1 MIKKI
6 PGYYFMFISVFAIC
20 TNIFSLPD
28 VSKVQYTSAETKKL
42 EKADKEADKA
52 ADKMKEADKMYA
64 DITAKQADLT
74 AEETDKLNNK
84 AMQKQIESLQQLKGA
99 NIMRFEVYS
108 SKMDEFWKTYAGNA
122 DAMAYAKSLESSS
135 RSKYQ
140 TSINKYK
147 DAENTVDK
155 LLSYSK
161 MTTASDDLTK
171 SVDGMKQALEQT
183 VKTTETSSVTATNE
197 TMAVQVPKDSIPKD
211 TVAKTAVKEQESPA
225 TVLQPVLKPDSAPKI
240 AESPHAIESNNLQ
253 IDTSANAPS
262 SKPQNIYQAV
272 KIDETMIDKFN
283 QFLKEKYP
291 KDYEKIIID
300 FSSLN
305 FNDIQS
311 LKDTWDNYIY
321 GPELIANEQ
330 AKVDSIKKAQQDSA
344 LLASAKINNQNTD
357 SVQNKITTEQKN
369 KVTSENY
376 PTKTKNKRA
385 IQNNNNIVKP
395 GFNSENTSEEA
406 SLSQKWHKK
415 SFPDTS
421 QVNGF
426 TFKVQIAACRVPLN
440 KELMDAIYN
449 GNEIPEEIY
458 NSEWYEYVI
467 GPFKTYDEAIVFR
480 ESCGVKDAF
489 IVGYINNHIINKF
502 NALVKPQDLSK
513 TLINF
518 NTPVGVTFKVQV
530 AASRKEIDTEELK
543 KIYEKTEII
552 QNSVEDGWNKYIID
566 CGTDYAKACDLLKNS
581 NVKGAFIAAYKDGV
595 RVSFK
600 NIFRK

>member
-20 TNIFSLPD
+20 TNIFSSPD
-28 VSKVQYTSAETKKL
+28 VSKIQYTSAETKKL

-108 SKMDEFWKTYAGNA
+108 SKMDDFWKTYTGNA

-140 TSINKYK
+140 TSIDEYK
-147 DAENTVDK
+147 DAESTEDK

-183 VKTTETSSVTATNE
+183 VKTTETTSVLATNE

-211 TVAKTAVKEQESPA
+211 TAAKTSVKEQESLA
-225 TVLQPVLKPDSAPKI
+225 TVPQPVLKPDTTTKI
-240 AESPHAIESNNLQ
+240 SKTPHAIEPNNPQ
-253 IDTSANAPS
+253 IDTNTNAPS

-272 KIDETMIDKFN
+272 KVDETMIDKFN

-311 LKDTWDNYIY
+311 LKDTWHNYIY

-357 SVQNKITTEQKN
+357 SVQNKISTEQKN
-369 KVTSENY
+369 KV
-376 PTKTKNKRA
+376 
-385 IQNNNNIVKP
+385 KP
-395 GFNSENTSEEA
+395 GFNSDNTLEEA
-406 SLSQKWHKK
+406 NFSQKWHKK

-489 IVGYINNHIINKF
+489 IVGYINNRIINKF
-502 NALVKPQDLSK
+502 DALVKPQDLSK

-543 KIYEKTEII
+543 KIYEKTEIV